1 MVKGT
6 RNPRKA
12 GNTLAV
18 RGRKY
23 KSYSTSKKKLSRVAG
38 LKRGMSWGGEITK
51 TMERSLKYELWRAYT
66 ELSGQIAQPEV
77 KAGKLMLVVE
87 TANSEI
93 EDAVRTSFEQVLL
106 ETLSASYPD
115 YFFDETAGGLA
126 DNIVFGENGEVDRW
140 VDDTYERLMELG
152 VEWAGFSGVA
162 EYVTDTEFQRVVD
175 FVLGEL
181 EDALTDFRGEN
192 QNPLLGVEDLMN
204 EGSYLNLAESVSING
219 FECDGEDAKR
229 VQDLIDDLEE
239 NPQTALGENE
249 VHELMLK
256 SDESRLVRVARR
268 LDGVGLYDVADV
280 VSEYAGIFQ
289 PDLAEDWP
297 DVAEATRKSI
307 EALIDDIEGGAH
319 PLDYLYQE
327 AQNACIYYADV
338 IAIISAIGLDEIDN
352 LVDEPQIAM
361 EGLPGERVELST
373 VFTRLAAMALRVLA
387 GELEL

>member
-1 MVKGT
+1 MQIVFNVK
-6 RNPRKA
+6 KEIEA
-12 GNTLAV
+12 
-18 RGRKY
+18 RGWSEAWYELGEVTKTIERSMKY
-23 KSYSTSKKKLSRVAG
+23 K
-38 LKRGMSWGGEITK
+38 
-51 TMERSLKYELWRAYT
+51 LWRAYT

-77 KAGKLMLVVE
+77 KAGKLMLIVE

-93 EDAVRTSFEQVLL
+93 EDAVRETFGQVLL

-126 DNIVFGENGEVDRW
+126 NDIVFGENGEVDRW
-140 VDDTYERLMELG
+140 VDDTHDRLMELG

-162 EYVTDTEFQRVVD
+162 ECITDTEFQRVVD

-181 EDALTDFRGEN
+181 EDALTDFRVEN

-204 EGSYLNLAESVSING
+204 EGYYLDLAESVSING

-239 NPQTALGENE
+239 NPH
-249 VHELMLK
+249 VELDYDEIHAAMLK
-256 SDESRLVRVARR
+256 SDESGLVRVARK
-268 LDGVGLYDVADV
+268 LEGTGFYDVTEV
-280 VSEYAGIFQ
+280 VQECINEYTKIFR

-297 DVAEATRKSI
+297 DVAKATS
-307 EALIDDIEGGAH
+307 EALKQLVSDIESGDR

-327 AQNACIYYADV
+327 AQNACIYYTDV
-338 IAIISAIGLDEIDN
+338 AAIIDAIGLSELDD

-361 EGLPGERVELST
+361 EALPGEEVSLSM
-373 VFTRLAAMALRVLA
+373 VFTRLAAMALEHLTVTYAVESLSALA
-387 GELEL
+387 RELKS

>member
-1 MVKGT
+1 
-6 RNPRKA
+6 
-12 GNTLAV
+12 
-18 RGRKY
+18 
-23 KSYSTSKKKLSRVAG
+23 
-38 LKRGMSWGGEITK
+38 
-51 TMERSLKYELWRAYT
+51 MERSLKYELWRAYT

-77 KAGKLMLVVE
+77 KAGKLMLV
-87 TANSEI
+87 
-93 EDAVRTSFEQVLL
+93 
-106 ETLSASYPD
+106 
-115 YFFDETAGGLA
+115 DETAGGLA

-181 EDALTDFRGEN
+181 EDALTDFRVEN

-204 EGSYLNLAESVSING
+204 EGYYLNLAESVSING

-280 VSEYAGIFQ
+280 VSECVSEYAGIFR

-319 PLDYLYQE
+319 PLDYLCQE

-373 VFTRLAAMALRVLA
+373 VFTRLAAMALERLTVTYAVESLRVLA